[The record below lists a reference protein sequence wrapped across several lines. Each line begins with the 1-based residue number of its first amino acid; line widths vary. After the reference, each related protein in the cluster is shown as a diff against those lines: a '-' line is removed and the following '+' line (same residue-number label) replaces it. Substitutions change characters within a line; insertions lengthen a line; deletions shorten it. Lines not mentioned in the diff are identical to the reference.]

1 MTYIFLARGFEEIE
15 ALTAVDMMRRAGI
28 QIRTVSLMESKM
40 VYGAQDIGVEADLL
54 FGECDFAHCRMM
66 ILPGGYEGTMNMM
79 NHREFLM
86 RLKEYAESGGF
97 VAAICAAPMVLA
109 RASVLG
115 GHEAT
120 IYDGME
126 SELLDASYV
135 KRDVV
140 VSGNVVTARGPGLA
154 TEFASKLIEILAGR
168 DALDE
173 VRRGMLIED

>member
-1 MTYIFLARGFEEIE
+1 M
-15 ALTAVDMMRRAGI
+15 
-28 QIRTVSLMESKM
+28 
-40 VYGAQDIGVEADLL
+40 EADLL

-97 VAAICAAPMVLA
+97 VAAICTAPMVLA

-140 VSGNVVTARGPGLA
+140 CMVSINCLLNKFDKSIFRDRKTNLLMRYY
-154 TEFASKLIEILAGR
+154 KLKHLIDIL
-168 DALDE
+168 
-173 VRRGMLIED
+173 LIYQ